1 MPHCTL
7 NCFFDKFVNV
17 IVFIVLDIFYSVIWL
32 LFMQRFNENYQASLG
47 KALGLY
53 F

>member
-1 MPHCTL
+1 MHTALWL

-17 IVFIVLDIFYSVIWL
+17 IVFIDLDISTMIWL